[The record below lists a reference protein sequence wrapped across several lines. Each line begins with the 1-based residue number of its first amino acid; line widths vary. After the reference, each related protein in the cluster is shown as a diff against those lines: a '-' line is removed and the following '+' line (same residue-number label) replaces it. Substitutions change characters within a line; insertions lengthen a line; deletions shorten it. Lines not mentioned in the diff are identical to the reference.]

1 MEIKIDRET
10 LLKGVNRVQGI
21 LEKRS
26 NMPILS
32 SVLLS
37 AKGDKLKISAT
48 DLEVSFEKGYS
59 AKVMKPGDI
68 TLSGKRLLDISR
80 ETNSNE
86 IHIIEKENNWV
97 YVSDGNAHYNLSFLP
112 ADEFPVLTG
121 IESEC
126 VFIEINGKIFSEMI
140 NKTIYATTMEESG
153 FRLSGV
159 FLESI
164 QINNAMYLRMV
175 STDGHRLSL
184 IDKKIKDIE
193 KLDIKNGVMIPKK
206 SLIELNKFVL
216 EEETIFI
223 GLQKNNFI
231 AKKDGSLIV
240 IRLLDSKFPDYKNM
254 LPEKKRDEGLI
265 SLSKKNLVDTMR
277 RMMIVGGDQ
286 YKGVIF
292 DISGDYIEMI
302 SENPD
307 LGDVKERINI
317 NYKGKNMK
325 VGFNPRYFI
334 DALQPLESETI
345 FLDIKD
351 ENSPCF
357 ITGEI
362 DDGFIGLIMPIRI

>member
-10 LLKGVNRVQGI
+10 LLKGIYRVQGI

-48 DLEVSFEKGYS
+48 DLEVSFEKSYP
-59 AKVMKPGDI
+59 AKVIKSGDI

-86 IHIIEKENNWV
+86 IHIVEKENNWV
-97 YVSDGNAHYNLSFLP
+97 YISDGNAHYNLSFLP
-112 ADEFPVLTG
+112 PDEFPVLTG

-126 VFIEINGKIFSEMI
+126 VFIEIDGKVFSEMI

-159 FLESI
+159 FLEDIHSDH
-164 QINNAMYLRMV
+164 NVYFRMV

-184 IDKKIKDIE
+184 IDKKVKNID
-193 KLDIKNGVMIPKK
+193 KLEMKNGIMIPKK

-231 AKKDGSLIV
+231 AKKNDSLIV

-254 LPEKKRDEGLI
+254 LPEKNKDDTI
-265 SLSKKNLVDTMR
+265 ITISKKNLLDTMR

-292 DISGDYIEMI
+292 NISDDYIEMI

-307 LGDVKERINI
+307 LGDVKEKIDI
-317 NYKGKNMK
+317 KYKGKTIK
-325 VGFNPRYFI
+325 AGFNPKYFI